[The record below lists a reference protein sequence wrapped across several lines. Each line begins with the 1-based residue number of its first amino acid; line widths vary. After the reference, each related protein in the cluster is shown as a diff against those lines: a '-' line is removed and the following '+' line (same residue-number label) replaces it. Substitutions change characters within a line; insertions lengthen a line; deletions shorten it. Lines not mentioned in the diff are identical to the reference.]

1 MTIEELHRTVVE
13 GFQRIDDR
21 LAGHDEGFVG
31 MDKRFAR
38 IDAQFTRID
47 AQFNRIDERFSR
59 IDAQF
64 SRIDVQFS
72 RIDERFETVEARIR
86 EEGETTRRHFNVM
99 VEKIEAAVRIVAEG
113 HDRLRT
119 VVDNHEARLQS
130 VEKLL

>member
-21 LAGHDEGFVG
+21 LAGHDERFVG
-31 MDKRFAR
+31 MDERFAR
-38 IDAQFTRID
+38 IDVQ
-47 AQFNRIDERFSR
+47 FSR
-59 IDAQF
+59 IDA
-64 SRIDVQFS
+64 QFS

-113 HDRLRT
+113 HDHLRT